1 MKKRYALVCFL
12 VLPVETAFAQSNVT
26 MYGLLDAG
34 VSYISNQGG
43 HSVVKFD
50 DGIYAPNLFGIQ
62 GAEDLGGGTK
72 AIFKLETQFQ
82 FGSGATMQPGIFGR
96 NAYVGLDDPRL
107 GKLTLGNVYEFMF
120 ASLTEGLNTP
130 GLISGGL
137 YSFAAG
143 PFQNLGIPQNP
154 TGWFGWSRTN
164 GIPIN
169 NSVKYQ
175 SPRIGGVSFGA
186 LYSFGG
192 VAGSFGSNSGMSFG
206 LNYDRGPFGLGAA
219 YTEQKY
225 PGAVN
230 GSPQVP
236 VRNWGVGVH
245 YALGPT
251 MTSASFVTV
260 RNELTGAYAYAGQL
274 ASNWQMTPALS
285 LGMSYMY
292 MKGNDVLYGNHA
304 NQLNAIL
311 SYSLSKRT
319 MVYAEGACQ
328 RANAGAHAAINGIL
342 SPDGSSGGASQAIAR
357 IGLRTTF

>member
-1 MKKRYALVCFL
+1 MKKIYAMVFL
-12 VLPVETAFAQSNVT
+12 AVLPIDGAFAQSNVT
-26 MYGLLDAG
+26 MYGLIDAG
-34 VSYISNQGG
+34 VSYISNEGG
-43 HSVVKFD
+43 HAVAKFD
-50 DGIYAPNLFGIQ
+50 DGIFAPNLFGIQ

-72 AIFKLETQFQ
+72 AIFKLEDQFQ
-82 FGSGATMQPGIFGR
+82 LGSGTTMQPGIFGR
-96 NAYVGLDDPRL
+96 NAYVGLDDSRF

-120 ASLTEGLNTP
+120 TSLTEHNNTP

-154 TGWFGWSRTN
+154 TGWFGWARTN

-175 SPRIGGVSFGA
+175 SPQFAGFSFGA

-192 VAGSFGSNSGMSFG
+192 VAGSFASNSGMSFG
-206 LNYDRGPFGLGAA
+206 LNYDRGPLGVGAA

-236 VRNWGVGVH
+236 VRNWGIGAH

-251 MTSASFVTV
+251 LTSASFVTV
-260 RNELTGAYAYAGQL
+260 RNALTGAYAYAAQL
-274 ASNWQMTPALS
+274 ASSWQITPAFS
-285 LGMSYMY
+285 LGLSYMY
-292 MKGNDVLYGNHA
+292 MKGNEVLFDNHA
-304 NQLNAIL
+304 NQLDAIL

-319 MVYAEGACQ
+319 MVYAEGAYQ
-328 RANAGAHAAINGIL
+328 RANSGAHADINGIL
-342 SPDGSSGGASQAIAR
+342 NPSGSSSSASQAIAR